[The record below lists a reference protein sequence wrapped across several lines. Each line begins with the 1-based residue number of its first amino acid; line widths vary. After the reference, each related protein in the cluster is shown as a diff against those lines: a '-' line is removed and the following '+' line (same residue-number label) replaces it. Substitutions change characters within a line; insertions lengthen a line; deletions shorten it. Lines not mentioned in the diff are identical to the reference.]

1 MDVAERTGGT
11 MTVQTVK
18 LAGREFVIVPKS
30 HYRKLER
37 SAGAAAKSTCKSRRS
52 IAQEKGDIAEA
63 LRRLDD
69 PADRE
74 IPYAEARKRLGLA

>member
-1 MDVAERTGGT
+1 

-37 SAGAAAKSTCKSRRS
+37 DASIAFKSAAKSRRAS
-52 IAQEKGDIAEA
+52 AQDKGDVAVA
-63 LRRLDD
+63 LRRLND
-69 PADRE
+69 PTDRE
-74 IPYAEARKRLGLA
+74 IPYAQARKRLGLA

>member
-1 MDVAERTGGT
+1 

-37 SAGAAAKSTCKSRRS
+37 SATTAPKATCKPRRAS
-52 IAQEKGDIAEA
+52 AQVKGDVAEA
-63 LRRLDD
+63 LRRLKD
-69 PADRE
+69 PTDRE